1 MFARVTFAR
10 LREWVSRVG
19 MFFHAC
25 RIDADVHEEL
35 ASHFAMLEEENIRQ
49 GMSPQN
55 ARRAAHLRLGD
66 TVQLRE
72 AHRDARGLPLLDS
85 LLQDIRYA
93 SRSLIKIPGFTSA
106 AVLTLAIGI
115 GANTAIFSIVD
126 EALFRPLDFPRPEEL
141 VDVFTFDRAS
151 QTFLSSSYPDYE
163 DLRAR
168 VTTFQALS
176 AFVRM
181 PLNVLWRGSN
191 QQLPVEAVTGNFFS
205 TLALSPVAGRTF
217 REQDD
222 SLASQPVA
230 MISEGTGDAGS
241 IGQII
246 LLEDKPF
253 TIIGIVPKRYH
264 GTNLNWGAPPKVWIP
279 LQATALIRPRFRTMG
294 LFEQRS
300 MRWLLITGRLKPG
313 ISLSQAQAEVGA
325 IAAGIAR
332 EAPKDNRDISENVFS
347 ASRAKFWPAY
357 RASITRSLAVF
368 AGASGLVLLLTCAN
382 LSNLLLSRGLARQ
395 REFAIRMA
403 IGAGRKRLVRQLL
416 TESFLLALPSCL
428 AALVIAFGLGRIL
441 AHFPNA
447 LGLPLALDG
456 AVENR
461 VLSFCIALSIVT
473 TALFGL
479 VPAFQTTRPDV
490 LPALKESSGTVS
502 SGSQDYLRN
511 LLMAFQV
518 AFSMILLVG
527 AGLFGRS
534 VMRAWSVDPGFRLA
548 GLLTA
553 GFSVPPPES
562 LSTERLR
569 RSQHDFTQR
578 LLEMPGVESVT
589 LGSTLPMDR
598 SHFITQ
604 VHTSEVALTAD
615 LQTVGLQF
623 FHTLG
628 IALLS
633 GRDFNTHDNGAA
645 PKVAVVNERLAARLW
660 PGKNPVG
667 QILTAQDSRMQVV
680 GVIRDVKYASVW
692 DEPLPSL
699 YVADAQSNHAANYLI
714 LRVKGHAKEFA
725 STVAKDWNR
734 LKPRSPLYDFR
745 SGDEL
750 LDVALAPQRVATG
763 VFGAFGLMSVALVAV
778 GLYSV
783 MTYAVARRTRE
794 IGIRLALGGKP
805 EVVVRQVLGD
815 VLAVAAIGVAVG
827 ACISVLLGGFV
838 TSQIKGVSVHDAA
851 MFALSAALLGVVAF
865 CTAVIPARRTL
876 RIDPQQALRSE

>member
-1 MFARVTFAR
+1 MFARF
-10 LREWVSRVG
+10 REWGSRIG
-19 MFFHAC
+19 MFFHV
-25 RIDADVHEEL
+25 RKIDADVHKEL
-35 ASHFAMLEEENIRQ
+35 ASHVAMLEEENIRQ
-49 GMSPQN
+49 GMSPQD

-66 TVQLRE
+66 TAQLRE
-72 AHRDARGLPLLDS
+72 AHRNARGLPLLES

-93 SRSLIKIPGFTSA
+93 LRSLIKIPGFTVA

-141 VDVFTFDRAS
+141 VDIFTFDKAS
-151 QTFLSSSYPDYE
+151 QKFLSGSYPDYE

-181 PLNVLWRGSN
+181 PLNIFWNGRN

-205 TLALSPVAGRTF
+205 MLALSPLAGRTF

-230 MISEGTGDAGS
+230 MISEGIGDAGS
-241 IGQII
+241 IGQTI

-279 LQATALIRPRFRTMG
+279 LQAIGLVRPRFRTMG

-300 MRWLLITGRLKPG
+300 MRWLLVTGRLKPG
-313 ISLSQAQAEVGA
+313 ISLPQVQSEVRT
-325 IAAGIAR
+325 IAAGMAR
-332 EAPKDNRDISENVFS
+332 EAPKDNRNITENVFS

-395 REFAIRMA
+395 REFAVRMA
-403 IGAGRKRLVRQLL
+403 LGAGRKRLVRQLL
-416 TESFLLALPSCL
+416 TESFLLALPSCV
-428 AALVIAFGLGRIL
+428 AALGVAYGLGRIL

-447 LGLPLALDG
+447 LDLPLALDG
-456 AVENR
+456 AVEDR
-461 VLSFCIALSIVT
+461 VLSFCIVLSIIT

-479 VPAFQTTRPDV
+479 VPAFETTRPDV
-490 LPALKESSGTVS
+490 LPALKESGGTVS
-502 SGSQDYLRN
+502 GGSQHYLRN
-511 LLMAFQV
+511 LLMAVQV

-534 VMRAWSVDPGFRLA
+534 VMRAWSVDPGFRLG

-553 GFSVPPPES
+553 GFGLPPPGS
-562 LSTERLR
+562 PSTEQLR
-569 RSQHDFTQR
+569 RSQYDLVR
-578 LLEMPGVESVT
+578 RVRELPGVESVT
-589 LGSTLPMDR
+589 LGSTLPMDHL
-598 SHFITQ
+598 HFVTQ
-604 VHTSEVALTAD
+604 IHAPGVMLTAD
-615 LQTVGLQF
+615 QQTVGLEF
-623 FHTLG
+623 IRTMG

-633 GRDFNTHDNGAA
+633 GRDFNAHDNAAA
-645 PKVAVVNERLAARLW
+645 PKVAIVNERLAARLW

-667 QILTAQDSRMQVV
+667 QILTAQDTTMQVI
-680 GVIRDVKYASVW
+680 GVIRDVKFGSVW
-692 DEPLPSL
+692 EEPQPSL
-699 YVADAQSNHAANYLI
+699 YVADAQSNRAASYLI
-714 LRVKGHAKEFA
+714 FRVKDHAGGFA
-725 STVAKDWNR
+725 STVAKEWNR
-734 LKPRSPLYDFR
+734 LMPRAPISDFQ

-750 LDVALAPQRVATG
+750 LDVALAPERVAAG
-763 VFGAFGLMSVALVAV
+763 VFGAFGLMSVVLVSV

-783 MTYAVARRTRE
+783 MAYAVARRTRE

-805 EVVVRQVLGD
+805 AVVVRQVLGS
-815 VLAVAAIGVAVG
+815 VLAVTVIGVAVG
-827 ACISVLLGGFV
+827 ACISVLLGGV
-838 TSQIKGVSVHDAA
+838 VASQIKGVSVHDAA
-851 MFALSAALLGVVAF
+851 MFALSASLLGVVAF
-865 CTAVIPARRTL
+865 CAAVIPVRRTL